1 MGDTHRGIKM
11 IQSKKAEFLKE
22 LKKLLKTYNVSIGFK
37 VSDSSDTYGLS
48 DERMVVTQSKDTW
61 LTVDG
66 WHLSYKDID

>member
-1 MGDTHRGIKM
+1 M

-22 LKKLLKTYNVSIGFK
+22 LKKLLKTYSVSIGFK